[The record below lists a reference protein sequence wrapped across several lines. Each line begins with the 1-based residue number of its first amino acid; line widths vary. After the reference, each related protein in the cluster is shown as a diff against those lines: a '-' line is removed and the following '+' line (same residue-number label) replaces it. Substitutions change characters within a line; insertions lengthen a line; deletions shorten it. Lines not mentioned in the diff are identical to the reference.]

1 MRVWPARTSPRCRPS
16 RRADVARIGI
26 FDSGVGGL
34 TVVSAVMQRLP
45 EQSIV
50 YLGDT
55 ARVPYGSKSAQTV
68 RRYADNAARFLLD
81 RDVDLLLIACN
92 TASAYAID
100 ALVETCPVPVLGAVE
115 PGARAAVRATRTGS
129 IGVIGTL
136 GTIRSGAYVRA
147 IEARRADVRV
157 TLNACPLLVPLV
169 EEGWLEGE
177 VPLLVVRRYLDALH
191 AQAPELDVLV
201 LGCTHYP
208 LLRPLLL
215 EVARERWGHD
225 VVLVDSAAA
234 MAEETEALL
243 ASCGLATTAPATF
256 TCAVTDDARI
266 DEIGARFLGRSL
278 GPVERVDL

>member
-1 MRVWPARTSPRCRPS
+1 M
-16 RRADVARIGI
+16 ARIGI

-34 TVVSAVMQRLP
+34 TVVNAVMQRLP

-81 RDVDLLLIACN
+81 RGVDLLLFACN
-92 TASAYAID
+92 TASAYAIE
-100 ALVETCPVPVLGAVE
+100 ALERTCPVPVLGAVE

-147 IEARRADVRV
+147 IHAKDASLRV
-157 TLNACPLLVPLV
+157 ALHACPLLVPLV

-177 VPLLVVRRYLDALH
+177 VPLLVARRYLDALH

-215 EVARERWGHD
+215 EVARERWGRD
-225 VVLVDSAAA
+225 VMLVDSAAA
-234 MAEETEALL
+234 MAEETEVLL
-243 ASCGLATTAPATF
+243 ERLGPEKRTTLPATF

-278 GPVERVDL
+278 GPIERVDL

>member
-1 MRVWPARTSPRCRPS
+1 M
-16 RRADVARIGI
+16 ARIGI

-34 TVVSAVMQRLP
+34 TVVNAVMQRLP

-55 ARVPYGSKSAQTV
+55 ARVPYGSKSAQTI

-81 RDVDLLLIACN
+81 RDVDLLLFACN

-100 ALVETCPVPVLGAVE
+100 ALEQTCPVPVLGAVE
-115 PGARAAVRATRTGS
+115 PGARAAVRATKTGS

-147 IEARRADVRV
+147 IHAQNADLRIA
-157 TLNACPLLVPLV
+157 LNACPLLVPLV
-169 EEGWLEGE
+169 EEGWLDGE
-177 VPLLVVRRYLDALH
+177 VPLLVARRYLDVLH

-215 EVARERWGHD
+215 AVAQERWGHD
-225 VVLVDSAAA
+225 ITLVDSAAA
-234 MAEETEALL
+234 MAEETETLL
-243 ASCGLATTAPATF
+243 AVRGLETTLPATF

-278 GPVERVDL
+278 GPIERVDL